1 MSANFRLKVLAGA
14 IAWHS
19 AARRRS
25 QTRRPTASP
34 TGDLFL
40 NIVDTNNNTSY
51 FFDTGVSQASFSGTG
66 SYSFNIASDPN
77 YTAFEAGIA
86 ASDTV
91 DYSVL
96 SATKTTAFARRGHS
110 VLHLEQRPDCPERQ
124 PGVVRA
130 DDDCGRLPTERQ
142 HHEQHD
148 DEFGAH
154 HRRWLETTGA

>member
-14 IAWHS
+14 IALALGGTAFANTS
-19 AARRRS
+19 ADGVA
-25 QTRRPTASP
+25 

-96 SATKTTAFARRGHS
+96 SATKTTASPA
-110 VLHLEQRPDCPERQ
+110 V
-124 PGVVRA
+124 
-130 DDDCGRLPTERQ
+130 
-142 HHEQHD
+142 
-148 DEFGAH
+148 
-154 HRRWLETTGA
+154 